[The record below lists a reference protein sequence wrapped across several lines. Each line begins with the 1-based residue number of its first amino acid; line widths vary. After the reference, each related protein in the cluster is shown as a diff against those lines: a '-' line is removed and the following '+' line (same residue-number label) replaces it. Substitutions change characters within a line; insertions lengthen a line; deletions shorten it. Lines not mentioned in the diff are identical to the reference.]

1 MTVPRKTMAE
11 RYATQRSHKESRRR
25 SLPRLSDMVP
35 TAVQERE
42 FDDVP
47 EGPEDTGGV
56 VSAVSPGPTDTRERR
71 LPHRATSQ
79 RALPVRRRGLVVPT
93 ATVTHVDYS
102 YVKQDL
108 RRIALTA
115 VVMVALLVVLNIGL
129 QHFIQ

>member
-25 SLPRLSDMVP
+25 SLPRLSDVVP

-42 FDDVP
+42 FDDAP
-47 EGPEDTGGV
+47 EGPEDAGGV
-56 VSAVSPGPTDTRERR
+56 VSEVSHSPTDTLERR
-71 LPHRATSQ
+71 LPRRATSQ

-108 RRIALTA
+108 RRIAITA
-115 VVMVALLVVLNIGL
+115 VVMVALLVVLNIAL
-129 QHFIQ
+129 QHLIH